1 MKEFYDHIHQ
11 NLELFNH
18 WIENQSRLQISN
30 DIFKP
35 LIPVFQEANPTV
47 NIHACQDCIIDML
60 IWCRREHKMNKD
72 GFKITK
78 LDSPKP
84 EDYDKFAEEHGVN
97 KKVDEFVKKL
107 EETATK
113 IETKI
118 KGRRSNGKV

>member
-1 MKEFYDHIHQ
+1 MKEFYDHVHQ

-47 NIHACQDCIIDML
+47 NIYGCQDCIIDML
-60 IWCRREHKMNKD
+60 IWCRMQYKKP
-72 GFKITK
+72 GPVK
-78 LDSPKP
+78 LTQ
-84 EDYDKFAEEHGVN
+84 G
-97 KKVDEFVKKL
+97 FVKECTSKSFSDKL

-113 IETKI
+113 IETKH
-118 KGRRSNGKV
+118 KGKKK